1 MSYERRLDYLHRSRI
16 LYRRLPVK
24 DKPTSTYEWGWF
36 YEQGTRECY
45 DLFRSKAK
53 INTYKSLKWHLLV
66 LWYLNPK
73 LDPDNFLNLSKF
85 ICNIKNGFVT
95 FTVNDDLLNKIVYEI
110 SMCDLE
116 QDPSNK
122 TRKVIFNY
130 NCKLDLSDKLSIV
143 GQLVGRSKKITE
155 SDIYDV
161 MLYINDCGDKITVA
175 NLAKQLNCT
184 PRTIYRNMTN
194 ELKKEK
200 ELLNNGYEKVQH
212 SELRTI

>member
-16 LYRRLPVK
+16 LYRRLPIK
-24 DKPTSTYEWGWF
+24 DKPTTSFEWGWY
-36 YEQGTRECY
+36 YEDGTRECY

-73 LDPDNFLNLSKF
+73 LNQDNFLNLSKF

-95 FTVNDDLLNKIVYEI
+95 FTITEDLLNKIVYEI

-116 QDPSNK
+116 QPPANK
-122 TRKVIFNY
+122 IRKVIFSY
-130 NCKLDLSDKLSIV
+130 NCKLELSEKLSIV
-143 GQLVGRSKKITE
+143 GQLVGRNKKITE

-175 NLAKQLNCT
+175 SLASKLNCT

-212 SELRTI
+212 SELRAV